1 MLRIISVTFGHTT
14 ELEVFLGSLLI
25 QTNPGWQLYL
35 VHDGPVPVE
44 VGRIMARY
52 SDPRITFWHSE
63 ERNGKYGH
71 PNRRKALEALEGEPD
86 DFVLMTNGDNYLT
99 PAFVKQMLDA
109 AKPGVGIVMS
119 DTLHSHLDY
128 GYHRSQLFEGG
139 LDMGCFIVRY
149 DVAKSVGFKFDHF
162 SADGAYAV
170 ECGAECA
177 RRGLSVAHIA
187 RALFVHN

>member
-1 MLRIISVTFGHTT
+1 MQIIAVTFGHTT
-14 ELEVFLGSLLI
+14 ELEVFIGSLLL
-25 QTNPGWQLYL
+25 QTNPDWQLYL
-35 VHDGPVPVE
+35 VHDGPVPIE
-44 VGRIMARY
+44 VCKIMARY

-71 PNRRKALEALEGEPD
+71 PNRRKALEALEGDPD
-86 DFVLMTNGDNYLT
+86 DFVLMTNGDNYLS

-109 AKPGVGIVMS
+109 AKPGVGIVTC
-119 DTLHSHLDY
+119 DCVHSHLDW

-139 LDMGCFIVRY
+139 LDMSAFIVRY
-149 DVAKSVGFKFDHF
+149 DVAKAVGFRHDHF

-170 ECGAECA
+170 DCGAECA

>member
-1 MLRIISVTFGHTT
+1 MVSILAVTYFQET
-14 ELEVFLGSLLI
+14 ELEVFIGSLLL
-25 QTNPGWQLYL
+25 QTRPDWKLYL
-35 VHDGPVPVE
+35 VHDGVPPEKVCRI
-44 VGRIMARY
+44 VGRYA
-52 SDPRITFWHSE
+52 DPRITFWHSE
-63 ERNGKYGH
+63 ERNGKWGH
-71 PNRRKALEALEGEPD
+71 PNRKKALEALEGNPD
-86 DFVLMTNGDNYLT
+86 DFVLQTNADNYYC
-99 PAFVKQMLDA
+99 PDFVKQMLDS

-119 DTLHSHLDY
+119 DTLHSHLNY

-139 LDMGCFIVRY
+139 LDLGCFIVRY

-170 ECGAECA
+170 DCGAECA